1 MEKLIRML
9 DYEGEIPKTKEE
21 QKFLFRALMN
31 MWIPKELPDEF
42 YVLQNKYLQENLKNN
57 KITKLEDLKEIK
69 NNVYLWQGDITTLEV
84 DSIVN
89 AGNSQLLG
97 CFIPHHKCI
106 DNVIHSQAGLQLR
119 LECFEIM
126 KKQGSY
132 EKTGKAKITNG
143 YNLPAKYV
151 IHTVGPIVHDEVTN
165 LEIKQLEDCYKSCLQ
180 LAVKNNLES
189 IAFCCVSTGEFR
201 FPNELAGQIAVKT
214 VLKFLETNK
223 NIKVIFN
230 VFKDEDKIIYE
241 KLLNDNNIF

>member
-106 DNVIHSQAGLQLR
+106 DNAIHSQAGLQLR

-126 KKQGSY
+126 KKQDCY
-132 EKTGKAKITNG
+132 EKTGKAKIT
-143 YNLPAKYV
+143 K
-151 IHTVGPIVHDEVTN
+151 
-165 LEIKQLEDCYKSCLQ
+165 
-180 LAVKNNLES
+180 
-189 IAFCCVSTGEFR
+189 
-201 FPNELAGQIAVKT
+201 
-214 VLKFLETNK
+214 
-223 NIKVIFN
+223 
-230 VFKDEDKIIYE
+230 
-241 KLLNDNNIF
+241 